1 MLCLVQRTC
10 VMARRTWSEAS
21 GGRALS
27 WRRLIILDMSEKDS
41 RRGGGRKYPPLWE
54 KLVPILV
61 WVLAGI
67 VVLLIVIVF
76 AVALGLIPG
85 AG

>member
-1 MLCLVQRTC
+1 M
-10 VMARRTWSEAS
+10 S
-21 GGRALS
+21 GARALS
-27 WRRLIILDMSEKDS
+27 WRRLIILDMSDKDQ
-41 RRGGGRKYPPLWE
+41 RRGGGRKYPPIWE
-54 KLVPILV
+54 KLVPVLL

-67 VVLLIVIVF
+67 VVLLVLIVF